1 MTAAL
6 TVAGAYLAG
15 SMPFGYW
22 LVRLL
27 HGEDIRDHGS
37 GNIGATNVWR
47 VYGWTHGLPIV
58 LLDVAK
64 GFVPAL
70 LGAQLVSPLV
80 GVLAGAA
87 AMLGHWRPAFLGFAK
102 GGKTVATGAGAFLAV
117 APLVALAGLAVWAV
131 AFLATRYV
139 SVGSMTAAVAM
150 PFLALLLDAPW
161 PVVVFAAAAG
171 VAVLLLHRPNLA
183 RLRAGTEN
191 RASLRRRRRRRGA
204 ASSSG

>member
-1 MTAAL
+1 
-6 TVAGAYLAG
+6 
-15 SMPFGYW
+15 MPFGYW